1 MPALINVAP
10 EVKKAPKPI
19 ASKTKR
25 ATRPSNPVPQFLI
38 DEAAKTVREPFNAK
52 KHLNYQAPKRIYT
65 MAEIGLEG
73 QGIAPNA
80 VCEPF
85 QLFTPEAIEQM
96 RAEIFSDEVMRECQY
111 TSGFIK
117 NMVRGMGPDRAPFT
131 YAAWKSPEVLA
142 RVSAIAGT
150 ELIPAIDFD
159 IGNVNI
165 SINDAGENSVEHPDV
180 KDMAKKQSDTSAV
193 AWHYDSYPFVV
204 VTMLSN
210 CEGMVGGET
219 ALRLPDGSSKMVRG
233 PVQGTAVVMQ
243 GRYIEHQALKAF
255 GGRERI
261 AMVTSFRAKNP
272 LTKDETVLTGVRGI
286 SDLSALYHQYTEYRL
301 EILEERIRHFQKQ
314 ERNREI
320 AKRPYNIPD
329 ARRWILEQKEFLEDM
344 LEEIYEV
351 EE

>member
-1 MPALINVAP
+1 MPALIDVP
-10 EVKKAPKPI
+10 MGKKAPKPI

-25 ATRPSNPVPQFLI
+25 ATRPTNPMPQFLI
-38 DEAAKTVREPFNAK
+38 DEAAQTKRESFNAA
-52 KHLNYQAPKRIYT
+52 KHLNYQPPKKIYT

-85 QLFTPEAIEQM
+85 QLFTPEAVEQM
-96 RAEIFSDEVMRECQY
+96 RAEIFSEESLRDCQF

-131 YAAWKSPEVLA
+131 YDAWKSPEVLK
-142 RVSAIAGT
+142 RVSEIAGV
-150 ELIPAIDFD
+150 ELIPAIDYD

-165 SINDAGENSVEHPDV
+165 SINDAGENSVEHPDAQ
-180 KDMAKKQSDTSAV
+180 DMAKKEADTSAV

-219 ALRLPDGSSKMVRG
+219 ALRLPDGSSKKVRG
-233 PVQGTAVVMQ
+233 PAQGTAVVMQ

-272 LTKDETVLTGVRGI
+272 LIKDETVLTGVRGI
-286 SDLSALYHQYTEYRL
+286 SDLSALYNQYTEYRL

-320 AKRPYNIPD
+320 AKRPYDIP
-329 ARRWILEQKEFLEDM
+329 ATRKWIQEQKEFLEDM
-344 LEEIYEV
+344 LEEIYEI
-351 EE
+351 ED